1 MTYYKIINDR
11 QVFSTCATIELNG
24 AWISNPSAEMI
35 AEAGWLPYEP
45 PVVPPSPQTEPAL
58 EQVMEAVKK
67 ILSSETAAL
76 SDEDA
81 LNVAALYPTWAS
93 RVGEEVQAGE
103 RLWYDGKLYKVVQT
117 HTTQEDWT
125 PDATPALYTEISI
138 EEYPEWVQPTGAQDA
153 YNTGDKVSHNG
164 KHWESLVDSNVWEPG
179 VYGWQEI

>member
-11 QVFSTCATIELNG
+11 QVFSTCATIKLNG

-45 PVVPPSPQTEPAL
+45 PVVPPSPQTEPDL

-67 ILSSETAAL
+67 ILSSETTAL

-81 LNVAALYPTWAS
+81 LNVAALYPTWS
-93 RVGEEVQAGE
+93 SKIGEEVQAGE

-117 HTTQEDWT
+117 HTTQADWT
-125 PDATPALYTEISI
+125 PDVTPALYTEVSI
-138 EEYPEWVQPTGAQDA
+138 EEIPEWVQPIGSTGLYMA
-153 YNTGDKVSHNG
+153 GDKVKHNG
-164 KHWESLVDSNVWEPG
+164 STWESTVDNNSWEPG
-179 VYGWQEI
+179 VYGWNEI